1 MKHLLAILLFLSAL
15 VGTAAAKGIAP
26 GDNNEDH
33 GNPKATAAKPTP
45 RVEDLLWIL
54 PTAGVVTHEAPQ
66 TRLDQQ
72 EFEQAVVDLYKW
84 YLQANK
90 NGTNAQTLN
99 ACGKE
104 LMFHFK
110 VDPKILQQYLQF
122 IKNNFPGLSEED
134 LINGKKNTAANSHR
148 KFAPVST
155 RDDIES
161 PMSFSLTK

>member
-1 MKHLLAILLFLSAL
+1 MKHLLAIMLLLSAL
-15 VGTAAAKGIAP
+15 VGTAAARGMSP

-33 GNPKATAAKPTP
+33 GNPKAAAAKSTP
-45 RVEDLLWIL
+45 RVEELLWIL

-72 EFEQAVVDLYKW
+72 EFEQAVVELYKW

-90 NGTNAQTLN
+90 NGTNTQSLN

-110 VDPKILQQYLQF
+110 VDPKVLQQYLQF
-122 IKNNFPGLSEED
+122 IKNNFPGLSEGD
-134 LINGKKNTAANSHR
+134 LINGRKNTAANNR
-148 KFAPVST
+148 GKFAPVST